1 MCYGVFYQK
10 PALAKTSFMKKIN
23 ILLLAASLVSAISVN
38 AQKRDSTKMHNW
50 FQHDIAGAMQ
60 IQVTYRKA
68 DISQLNQALNANGL
82 HSISPNNIWIN
93 ASMAHMNHN
102 WITEDGIGFSPEAT
116 SSNNGLDAKYSQ
128 YQLYFRL
135 GYNVSSSSDFK
146 LYPFLGANFS
156 AAVLDIQDHTGIQST
171 NSFSGELLNSTA
183 SKTFYQPNFGIELG
197 AGFDFLAKVKP
208 KVTDCF
214 TIERS
219 IPIGI
224 RAGYYLNTYASQWKI
239 DNYGLQGSNQ
249 KQSAAFISFNI
260 GLGYEIK
267 KH

>member
-1 MCYGVFYQK
+1 
-10 PALAKTSFMKKIN
+10 MKKITV
-23 ILLLAASLVSAISVN
+23 LLLAAGLLSVTTLK
-38 AQKRDSTKMHNW
+38 AQMHDSTKMHNW
-50 FQHDIAGAMQ
+50 FEHEISGAMQ

-68 DISQLNQALNANGL
+68 DISQLNQALNSNEL
-82 HSISPNNIWIN
+82 HSISPDNIWIN

-116 SSNNGLDAKYSQ
+116 SSDNGLDAKYSQ
-128 YQLYFRL
+128 YQLYARL
-135 GYNVSSSSDFK
+135 GYNVSSNIDFK
-146 LYPFLGANFS
+146 LYPFAGLNFS
-156 AAVLDIQDHTGIQST
+156 AAVLDIQDHNGVQST
-171 NSFSGELLNSTA
+171 QSLSGELLNSTA
-183 SKTFYQPNFGIELG
+183 SKTFYQPNFGVELG
-197 AGFDFLAKVKP
+197 VGFDFLLKVKP
-208 KVTDCF
+208 ETKDCL

-219 IPIGI
+219 IPIGL

-239 DNYGLQGSNQ
+239 DSYGLQGANQ